1 MSELVRWSLE
11 DHLGRKGSGR
21 NEVLSPRRIRNR
33 KRRNKGGW
41 HPIPRRRCSP
51 WPWAI
56 LPGSSTIDSGSDRPL
71 LRVDQNVNRISH
83 LLNNSGFFPISYYPF
98 AGFRRWNNKGG
109 ASALPFHHPRKC
121 WPCWRKSF
129 GTGRKPICIE
139 KQHSQRCHVISIES
153 NGTPPKRRKCGWK
166 RRAACVQKV
175 NWRINWFFVLHTF
188 LQADGRRQSGSNRQK
203 SCHLPF
209 ILRWKRYKWI
219 RTLQIVIRQS
229 TWWVIYVHYTIP
241 SQSVTE

>member
-109 ASALPFHHPRKC
+109 ASALPFHRPRKC

-139 KQHSQRCHVISIES
+139 KQHSQRCHVINWIKRNS
-153 NGTPPKRRKCGWK
+153 PKKKKMRMKAARRLCSKGKLTHQLIFCTTYFSPGRWAK
-166 RRAACVQKV
+166 AK
-175 NWRINWFFVLHTF
+175 WFQPT
-188 LQADGRRQSGSNRQK
+188 K
-203 SCHLPF
+203 ELPSPLYF
-209 ILRWKRYKWI
+209 EMEEI
-219 RTLQIVIRQS
+219 
-229 TWWVIYVHYTIP
+229 
-241 SQSVTE
+241 